1 MMSIARP
8 SREWRHWLVPV
19 CVIFL
24 ALFIGLQAVHVHLLH
39 PHDDLAGGPCLVCV
53 SAHSSAPVAIPLAQI
68 LLIAVASVSILREW
82 KAPTCDAVLPL
93 FIRPPPAR

>member
-1 MMSIARP
+1 
-8 SREWRHWLVPV
+8 
-19 CVIFL
+19 
-24 ALFIGLQAVHVHLLH
+24 
-39 PHDDLAGGPCLVCV
+39 VCV